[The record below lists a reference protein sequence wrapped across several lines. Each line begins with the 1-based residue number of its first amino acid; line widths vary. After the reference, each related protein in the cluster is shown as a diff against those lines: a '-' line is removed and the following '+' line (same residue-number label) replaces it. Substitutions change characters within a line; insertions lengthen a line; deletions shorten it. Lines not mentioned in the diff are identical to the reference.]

1 MEELENGVTE
11 SVAGSETETLE
22 TGEAQIAAQEN
33 PQTEESGSKPLS
45 DNDRW
50 KISRERAQ
58 KEYDDKLRRIREE
71 DDREYA
77 TRFAGYKNPKTG
89 AEIKSKKDYFDALDT
104 QREMERE
111 EAIRRATANQSA
123 EQAQAIRNL
132 IENDPEKRRLNA
144 RVQEL
149 ERKQLDEQA
158 GAAFNR
164 DFAEL
169 QKLEPA
175 LKTVNDLEKLDGFD
189 KIVQL
194 VQEKG
199 LDMVTAYKAVNFGRA
214 TQASQAAGKQAAI
227 NAAKGK
233 NHLAAHDG
241 QAQPG
246 TQKVMSESMLH
257 LAKEAFPDKS
267 DAEIQKLYNSI

>member
-11 SVAGSETETLE
+11 SVADSEPNLEETAAEE
-22 TGEAQIAAQEN
+22 TTQQAQEPVQESAAEEPAQEPEIPDSVWSIARKRSEREAQARIDRQIAQ
-33 PQTEESGSKPLS
+33 
-45 DNDRW
+45 
-50 KISRERAQ
+50 
-58 KEYDDKLRRIREE
+58 
-71 DDREYA
+71 
-77 TRFAGYKNPKTG
+77 RFGQYKNPVTG
-89 AEIKSKKDYFDALDT
+89 KNIATLDDYFAAMDA
-104 QREMERE
+104 QAEQSRQ
-111 EAIRRATANQSA
+111 EAIDRMTANQSR
-123 EQAQAIRNL
+123 EQQEALRQILA
-132 IENDPEKRRLNA
+132 NDPEKRRLNA

-149 ERKQLDEQA
+149 EQKQIDEQA

-194 VQEKG
+194 VQENG